1 MIQKTNKII
10 RLSALFFS
18 FVCSSPAQIVDEEK
32 VNINDKTSL
41 KAINPTDTIQ
51 LPQKIMINCGCRN
64 NKNYPPPLYFIGKKE
79 ISIEKLKEIDLESI
93 KSLFVIR
100 GEKAVRKYGKR
111 AEGGVIVLKIKKQKI
126 AKKQTPA
133 ISN

>member
-111 AEGGVIVLKIKKQKI
+111 AEGGVIVLKIKKRKI
-126 AKKQTPA
+126 AKK
-133 ISN
+133 